1 MSDLSKKTDSVK
13 KFLSSRLGIEI
24 LIGSSILLCFGAIL
38 FYIIKTK
45 NKKIEDQNK
54 KIEDQNKKIEDLITD
69 NKNQNKKIEDQNKK
83 IEDLITDNKNQ
94 IDSSTKTNY
103 AFECFAK

>member
-54 KIEDQNKKIEDLITD
+54 KIED
-69 NKNQNKKIEDQNKK
+69 
-83 IEDLITDNKNQ
+83 LITDNKNQ